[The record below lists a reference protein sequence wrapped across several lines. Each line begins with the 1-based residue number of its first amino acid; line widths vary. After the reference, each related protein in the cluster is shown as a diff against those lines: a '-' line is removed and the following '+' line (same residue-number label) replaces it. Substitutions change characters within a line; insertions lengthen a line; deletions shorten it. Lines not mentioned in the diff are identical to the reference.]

1 MIVGA
6 GQIPELAGNE
16 DMMFWKGKRGYHAI
30 FHSKNACGQN
40 QSDVESCGSMAYSAD
55 SYRWTLNDAPVY
67 TGGIEWQ
74 SAGGG
79 PPRKDVLLS
88 RQRPKLLFAEVRA
101 HTLLGREVVTT
112 LSAGAQDGVTPEFL
126 FNGVLAADSVGGKQ
140 FTAAVPFVAA
150 RAQPADAQAAPSR
163 LAGSD
168 QRLPR
173 GWELAPEQDNVYGGA
188 RAGADSGDIHFLGS
202 FTSWGACVGA
212 LNSANASNFNSITWY
227 APPAGTT
234 RHDPKS
240 QFDGDCFGVRGT
252 GWRPRVR
259 RGVRS
264 ARGPGAAAGPCADEM
279 DCELNGKCADGA
291 CDCYPGWTGDT

>member
-1 MIVGA
+1 M
-6 GQIPELAGNE
+6 
-16 DMMFWKGKRGYHAI
+16 
-30 FHSKNACGQN
+30 
-40 QSDVESCGSMAYSAD
+40 
-55 SYRWTLNDAPVY
+55 
-67 TGGIEWQ
+67 
-74 SAGGG
+74 
-79 PPRKDVLLS
+79 
-88 RQRPKLLFAEVRA
+88 
-101 HTLLGREVVTT
+101 
-112 LSAGAQDGVTPEFL
+112 TPEFL

-140 FTAAVPFVAA
+140 FTAAVPFRPTEQGTTPFVAA
-150 RAQPADAQAAPSR
+150 RSQPADAQAAAT
-163 LAGSD
+163 LADSD

-212 LNSANASNFNSITWY
+212 LNSANASAYTSITWY
-227 APPAGTT
+227 APPGGTT

-279 DCELNGKCADGA
+279 GCELNGKCTADGA

>member
-101 HTLLGREVVTT
+101 HTLFGREGPREAVTT

-140 FTAAVPFVAA
+140 FTAAVPF
-150 RAQPADAQAAPSR
+150 RPT
-163 LAGSD
+163 
-168 QRLPR
+168 
-173 GWELAPEQDNVYGGA
+173 EQ
-188 RAGADSGDIHFLGS
+188 
-202 FTSWGACVGA
+202 
-212 LNSANASNFNSITWY
+212 
-227 APPAGTT
+227 GTT
-234 RHDPKS
+234 PSAAWK
-240 QFDGDCFGVRGT
+240 
-252 GWRPRVR
+252 RV
-259 RGVRS
+259 
-264 ARGPGAAAGPCADEM
+264 
-279 DCELNGKCADGA
+279 
-291 CDCYPGWTGDT
+291 